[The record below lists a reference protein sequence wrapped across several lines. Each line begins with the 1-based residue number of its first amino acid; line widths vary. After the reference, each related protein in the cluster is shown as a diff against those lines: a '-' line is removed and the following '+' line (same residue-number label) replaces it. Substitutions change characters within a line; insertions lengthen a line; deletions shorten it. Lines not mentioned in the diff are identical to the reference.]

1 MHTFLLFRIVIQSI
15 INQQNIFVKNLIASG
30 NTGTEIAFLIR
41 PLVNLH
47 LFHLK
52 TAVRRLPLPHN
63 SPILKNQRM
72 RVYPCHPFLGCL
84 ASHLYIGKH
93 TRLQQYN
100 PYFAIFMR
108 TLIVLLS
115 SFST

>member
-1 MHTFLLFRIVIQSI
+1 MHTFLLLFRIVIQSI

-52 TAVRRLPLPHN
+52 TAVAVYRYHIIL
-63 SPILKNQRM
+63 PILKT
-72 RVYPCHPFLGCL
+72 
-84 ASHLYIGKH
+84 SE
-93 TRLQQYN
+93 
-100 PYFAIFMR
+100 
-108 TLIVLLS
+108 
-115 SFST
+115 

>member
-52 TAVRRLPLPHN
+52 TAVAVYRYHIIL
-63 SPILKNQRM
+63 PILKNQRM
-72 RVYPCHPFLGCL
+72 RVYPCQSVPRMPCKSPLHW
-84 ASHLYIGKH
+84 
-93 TRLQQYN
+93 
-100 PYFAIFMR
+100 
-108 TLIVLLS
+108 
-115 SFST
+115 